1 MFSIILIVGAVVGG
15 LVLLVM
21 LYVMCRS
28 CKSQAQREQDIEDNR
43 HRLRSYNDQVAQVQ
57 KLPQRRPH
65 MHLITEGA
73 RPPNRRPGQRGHEDS
88 LLSEARNSGKRPLL
102 HKAAIMKHIH
112 PSCNSDREAIHFSNE
127 RDKKYGTEVNHVF
140 RINPNEF
147 IEARENREMVRNNVD
162 WLLLIRDVQLRF
174 TNQLYPVNTGNVR
187 RSRVENLRYMRMRY
201 ICKDRKNF
209 VFEHF
214 TRGLREGGDVCH
226 IQKIRLSSPHS
237 KVRPSLSFVEKIS
250 KSFRYCWL
258 LCVLLALCT
267 MTLYFITLLYSR
279 CRETRKGFQ
288 RTENRSRHNQRK

>member
-1 MFSIILIVGAVVGG
+1 MGLSMFSIILIVGAVVGG

-43 HRLRSYNDQVAQVQ
+43 HRLRSYNDQVSQVQ

-147 IEARENREMVRNNVD
+147 IEARENREMVD
-162 WLLLIRDVQLRF
+162 K
-174 TNQLYPVNTGNVR
+174 
-187 RSRVENLRYMRMRY
+187 E
-201 ICKDRKNF
+201 
-209 VFEHF
+209 
-214 TRGLREGGDVCH
+214 
-226 IQKIRLSSPHS
+226 
-237 KVRPSLSFVEKIS
+237 
-250 KSFRYCWL
+250 
-258 LCVLLALCT
+258 
-267 MTLYFITLLYSR
+267 
-279 CRETRKGFQ
+279 
-288 RTENRSRHNQRK
+288 

>member
-1 MFSIILIVGAVVGG
+1 MGLSMFSIILIVGAVVGG

-43 HRLRSYNDQVAQVQ
+43 HRLRSYNDQVSQVQ

-73 RPPNRRPGQRGHEDS
+73 RPANRRPGQRGHEDS

-112 PSCNSDREAIHFSNE
+112 PSCNSDREAVHFSTE

-147 IEARENREMVRNNVD
+147 IEARENREMVFKEKCILVAS
-162 WLLLIRDVQLRF
+162 
-174 TNQLYPVNTGNVR
+174 YK
-187 RSRVENLRYMRMRY
+187 RSSIKVYRSIVPCQYWE
-201 ICKDRKNF
+201 CKKKSGK
-209 VFEHF
+209 FEVH
-214 TRGLREGGDVCH
+214 
-226 IQKIRLSSPHS
+226 
-237 KVRPSLSFVEKIS
+237 
-250 KSFRYCWL
+250 
-258 LCVLLALCT
+258 VLW
-267 MTLYFITLLYSR
+267 M
-279 CRETRKGFQ
+279 
-288 RTENRSRHNQRK
+288 